1 MSHHSRVLV
10 AMAEKC
16 DSDESASI
24 DAGTQNY
31 IPKEPKK
38 KRFVSYL
45 WDTFDKPPEERRLL
59 SKLDAAII
67 SFASIGS
74 FGQDSTRNTSHEL
87 SRIFREKYRPVQY
100 QQCVRVGDV
109 CTVFVRQPW
118 IFLTDFHR
126 KEDLDLYK
134 NQLNYIQAAWTIGYM
149 VGQVPSNIIL
159 SRTRPRYWIPTL
171 EVRAL
176 IEPLTIII
184 D

>member
-1 MSHHSRVLV
+1 
-10 AMAEKC
+10 MAEKR

-67 SFASIGS
+67 SFASIGYFVKS
-74 FGQDSTRNTSHEL
+74 ID
-87 SRIFREKYRPVQY
+87 QY
-100 QQCVRVGDV
+100 NINNA
-109 CTVFVRQPW
+109 FVSGM
-118 IFLTDFHR
+118 

-171 EVRAL
+171 EWASGSDVDS
-176 IEPLTIII
+176 E
-184 D
+184 